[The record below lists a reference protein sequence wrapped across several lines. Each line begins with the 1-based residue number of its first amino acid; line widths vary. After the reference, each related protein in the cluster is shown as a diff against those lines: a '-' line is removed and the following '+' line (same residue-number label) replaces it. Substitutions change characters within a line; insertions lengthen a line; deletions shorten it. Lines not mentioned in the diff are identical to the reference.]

1 MMTISTG
8 LMWFQPQAAASRRR
22 GPMAAL
28 IAPLILASTVLAA
41 PGAAWA
47 AVVVTDA
54 PDFEVAIDAGESV
67 VVSCNVSQVRVEVV
81 GASTTDY
88 LTTCG
93 AVTSL
98 TVTASLAFDN
108 SIDLSAVAA
117 ASFPALTS
125 VLLAGGPGADTL
137 TGSALDDAFT
147 WTSGGGNDTILGGS
161 GYDTLS
167 FNGSGA
173 DENVSLVAD
182 GSGFDVQRDIAGHPR
197 CRRGRKR
204 HCSAR

>member
-1 MMTISTG
+1 
-8 LMWFQPQAAASRRR
+8 
-22 GPMAAL
+22 MAAL

-54 PDFEVAIDAGESV
+54 PDFEAAIDAGESV
-67 VVSCNVSQVRVEVV
+67 VVSCNVGQVRVEVV
-81 GASTTDY
+81 GASATDY

-108 SIDLSAVAA
+108 SIDLPAVAA

-125 VLLAGGPGADTL
+125 VLLAGGPSRHPDRQCAGRRIYL
-137 TGSALDDAFT
+137 
-147 WTSGGGNDTILGGS
+147 TSGGGNDTTLGGS

-167 FNGSGA
+167 FNGRARTKTCRWSRTA
-173 DENVSLVAD
+173 PASTSSATLHW
-182 GSGFDVQRDIAGHPR
+182 SPSMSPR
-197 CRRGRKR
+197 SKTPLF
-204 HCSAR
+204 CSARG